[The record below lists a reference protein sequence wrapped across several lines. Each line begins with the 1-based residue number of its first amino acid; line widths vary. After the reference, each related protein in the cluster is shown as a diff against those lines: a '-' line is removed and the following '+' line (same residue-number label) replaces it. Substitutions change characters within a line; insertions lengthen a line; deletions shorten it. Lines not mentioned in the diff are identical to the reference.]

1 MIGVIL
7 GYAFFAY
14 KKGLNKE
21 LNEANRIEV
30 FNFLKQI
37 CKQFQIYGNEDGPD
51 HAHIIILQH
60 KLIHNLIPG
69 YEKLY
74 FFKYSFFFYNS
85 LIQIFNYFK
94 VGRPGITQSRGKLLK
109 YV

>member
-14 KKGLNKE
+14 KKGLNKQ

-37 CKQFQIYGNEDGPD
+37 CKHFSDIW
-51 HAHIIILQH
+51 
-60 KLIHNLIPG
+60 
-69 YEKLY
+69 
-74 FFKYSFFFYNS
+74 
-85 LIQIFNYFK
+85 
-94 VGRPGITQSRGKLLK
+94 
-109 YV
+109 